1 MRPPP
6 RESARTH
13 RAACGDR
20 RGSGWSE
27 CAAESSWVRYVV
39 NRALASPFR
48 TLEVVELEALAH
60 AAGEAITRLPRAC
73 DPTQRRDLTRIYA
86 LVSKVAADAA
96 AAASHGDQLVAA
108 LSAYLD
114 AQRTIPD

>member
-1 MRPPP
+1 MEQTMRVHRRTAKTVPNNPPLDNFIP
-6 RESARTH
+6 GDALESLHT
-13 RAACGDR
+13 
-20 RGSGWSE
+20 
-27 CAAESSWVRYVV
+27 
-39 NRALASPFR
+39 
-48 TLEVVELEALAH
+48 EVVELEALAH
-60 AAGEAITRLPRAC
+60 AAGEAVTRLPRAS

-114 AQRTIPD
+114 AQRTTPD